1 MRQILRRITGWY
13 LIRARGADRSDEVG
27 VRFDWENPDH
37 MSQVMIN
44 WDIVQQ
50 IRERQRTN

>member
-1 MRQILRRITGWY
+1 MRQILRRIAGWY
-13 LIRARGADRSDEVG
+13 LIRAQEADRSDEVG
-27 VRFDWENPDH
+27 VMFDWKNPDQV
-37 MSQVMIN
+37 SQLMVN